1 MPQAEALAAA
11 MTETLAT
18 KQDLHELETRVDSR
32 FHDLDGRLR
41 DLETRM
47 DARFRETE
55 LRMEAGFASLRHE
68 IKELDSRW
76 EVRFA
81 DLERRMTLRLG
92 GLMMAG
98 IAIISALDRL
108 G

>member
-11 MTETLAT
+11 MTDTLAT
-18 KQDLHELETRVDSR
+18 KQDLVVLRQDLHDLDTRVDGR
-32 FHDLDGRLR
+32 FR

-47 DARFRETE
+47 DARFRETD

-68 IKELDSRW
+68 MKELDSRW
-76 EVRFA
+76 DVRFA